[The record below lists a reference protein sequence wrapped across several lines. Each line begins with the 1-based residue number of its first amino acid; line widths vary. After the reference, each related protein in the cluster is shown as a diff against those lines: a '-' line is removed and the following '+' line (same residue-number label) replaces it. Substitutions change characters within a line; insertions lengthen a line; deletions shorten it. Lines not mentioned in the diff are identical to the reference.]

1 MQSQLSL
8 PVSSLE
14 DVIRRIFE
22 THRITRADQELLM
35 ALMLSKSALS
45 DMDKN
50 HVNRIFD
57 GLSSGLVRVID

>member
-1 MQSQLSL
+1 MQSQVSL

-22 THRITRADQELLM
+22 THRITRADQEQLM

-45 DMDKN
+45 DIDKS

>member
-22 THRITRADQELLM
+22 THRITRADQEQLM

-45 DMDKN
+45 DIDKN

>member
-22 THRITRADQELLM
+22 THRITRADQEQLM
-35 ALMLSKSALS
+35 SLMLSKSALS
-45 DMDKN
+45 DADKS

>member
-1 MQSQLSL
+1 MQSQVSS

-22 THRITRADQELLM
+22 THRISRADQAQLM

-45 DMDKN
+45 DADKTL
-50 HVNRIFD
+50 VNRIFD